1 MQKEAR
7 HQPRW
12 ALGRKE
18 KTGSELSHNHPK
30 TKTLS
35 LILRPL
41 TVVLKPL
48 PSGSPAG
55 EAPLGSLRALGGKT
69 TTPWSGPGFRGNPA
83 DSQFVWANTY
93 DQYMVDTKSF
103 FTICPSISYRSQF
116 YFTGV

>member
-12 ALGRKE
+12 ALSRKG

-35 LILRPL
+35 LILRSL

-55 EAPLGSLRALGGKT
+55 EAPLGLLRALEGKI
-69 TTPWSGPGFRGNPA
+69 TTPRSGPGFQGNPA
-83 DSQFVWANTY
+83 DFQYVCANTY
-93 DQYMVDTKSF
+93 DQYMVDTTSF
-103 FTICPSISYRSQF
+103 FTICPSINYRSQF